1 MRHKNPL
8 HLIVAHIKI
17 AGSNKKTQ
25 GFSPFL
31 FKHVFYCWE
40 NWKWIKVFVYVFFNI
55 HAVSLEQRTNHK
67 RISDIKYQTLQI
79 APSQFNFEDGGDFS
93 KGNNIY
99 ICYISPLDP
108 LPYRKLICDKR
119 SNNARLLCQFVL
131 LLSIHIIYFLTYRV
145 YKYCKEISPSVYIT
159 IFYYLFFFE
168 EG

>member
-99 ICYISPLDP
+99 MLYTPPWPLALPQTNLWQKIKQCPPFVSVCSSPLNS
-108 LPYRKLICDKR
+108 Y
-119 SNNARLLCQFVL
+119 
-131 LLSIHIIYFLTYRV
+131 
-145 YKYCKEISPSVYIT
+145 YI
-159 IFYYLFFFE
+159 LFDLQ
-168 EG
+168 GI